1 MTEIWSEWFGQGF
14 SLPVIAIDLTFLGA
28 GMVMGAKIK
37 NRKAVRIIMLTEV
50 LLFLICALLM
60 LTGSEM
66 VNVYAIYLG
75 GMFTLL
81 FAGTLIGTII
91 RIIKYRK
98 EAKQ

>member
-1 MTEIWSEWFGQGF
+1 MTEIWCEWFGQGF
-14 SLPVIAIDLTFLGA
+14 SLPVIAIDLTFLGI
-28 GMVMGAKIK
+28 GIVMGAGIADK
-37 NRKAVRIIMLTEV
+37 KAVRYIMLTEL
-50 LLFLICALLM
+50 LLFIICALLM
-60 LTGSEM
+60 LTDSEM

-91 RIIKYRK
+91 RILKYRK